1 MHDLKFIREFPEK
14 FDQGLRARGFEP
26 QAASILSI
34 DTESRKLQLELQNL
48 NTKRNEIAKTIG
60 QVKSRGENVETL
72 LSEGDAIKQKIQV
85 TEEELSRL
93 QIELDAILF
102 MQPNIIDS
110 DVPPGKDDSENVE
123 IRKVGSPKELGFTPK
138 EHDQLGENLG
148 MMDFEQ
154 ASKMSGSRFVILKGA
169 LARMERA
176 LANFMLDIHT
186 KEFGYTEICG
196 PALVREQAMFG
207 TGQLPKL
214 EADSFKTT
222 NGYFLIPTHEVMM
235 TNLVTD
241 SIIPEEKLPL
251 RFTGY
256 SLCFRS
262 EAGSAGKDTKGM
274 LRQHQFSKVEL
285 VSITTE
291 EESHQEHDRMLSAA
305 EEVLKRLGLSY
316 RVVLL
321 CSGDIG
327 FSARRTYDLE
337 VWMPGQGRYREI
349 SSCSNCGDFQARRL
363 KARYKSIK
371 DKKNYLVHTL
381 NGSGLAIGRCMIAIM
396 ENYQNADGSISVPE
410 VLQPYMGGLKLIER
424 E

>member
-1 MHDLKFIREFPEK
+1 MHDIRFIREFPDK
-14 FDQGLRARGFEP
+14 FDQSLLARGLEP
-26 QAASILSI
+26 QSQNILSI
-34 DTESRKLQLELQNL
+34 DADSRKLQLELQDL
-48 NTKRNEIAKTIG
+48 NTKRNEIAKSIG
-60 QVKSRGENVETL
+60 QAKSKGESADDL
-72 LSEGDAIKQKIQV
+72 LSEGESLKQKIQIV
-85 TEEELSRL
+85 EEELSRL
-93 QIELDAILF
+93 QVELDAILV
-102 MQPNIIDS
+102 MQPNTIDS
-110 DVPPGKDDSENVE
+110 DVPPGRDDSENVE
-123 IRKVGSPKELGFTPK
+123 IRKVGHPKDLGFTPK
-138 EHDQLGENLG
+138 EHDELGEALG
-148 MMDFEQ
+148 MMDFE
-154 ASKMSGSRFVILKGA
+154 AAAKISGARFVVLKGA

-176 LANFMLDIHT
+176 LTEFMLDIHT
-186 KEFGYTEICG
+186 KEFGYTEVWG

-207 TGQLPKL
+207 TGQFPKL

-222 NGYFLIPTHEVMM
+222 NGYFLIPTNEVTM
-235 TNLVTD
+235 TNMVAD
-241 SIIPEEKLPL
+241 SIIPEEKLPM

-291 EESHQEHDRMLSAA
+291 EESQLEHDRMLSAA

-316 RVVLL
+316 RVVIL

-327 FSARRTYDLE
+327 FAARKTYDLE
-337 VWMPGQGRYREI
+337 VWLPGQGKYREI

-381 NGSGLAIGRCMIAIM
+381 NGSGLAVGRCMIAVM
-396 ENYQNADGSISVPE
+396 ENYQNADGSINVPE
-410 VLQPYMGGLKLIER
+410 ALQPYMRGLTLIER

>member
-1 MHDLKFIREFPEK
+1 MHDIRFIREFPDK
-14 FDQGLRARGFEP
+14 FDQSLLARGLEP
-26 QAASILSI
+26 QSQNILSI
-34 DTESRKLQLELQNL
+34 DADSRKLQLELQDL
-48 NTKRNEIAKTIG
+48 NTKRNEIAKSIG
-60 QVKSRGENVETL
+60 QAKSKGESADDL
-72 LSEGDAIKQKIQV
+72 LGEGESLKQKIQIV
-85 TEEELSRL
+85 EEELSRL
-93 QIELDAILF
+93 QVELDAILV
-102 MQPNIIDS
+102 MQPNTIDT
-110 DVPPGKDDSENVE
+110 DVPPGRDDSENVE
-123 IRKVGSPKELGFTPK
+123 IRKVGHPKDLGFTPK
-138 EHDQLGENLG
+138 EHDELGEALG
-148 MMDFEQ
+148 MMDFE
-154 ASKMSGSRFVILKGA
+154 AAAKISGARFVVLKGA

-176 LANFMLDIHT
+176 LTEFMLDIHT
-186 KEFGYTEICG
+186 KEFGYTEVWG

-207 TGQLPKL
+207 TGQFPKL

-222 NGYFLIPTHEVMM
+222 NGYFLIPTNEVTM
-235 TNLVTD
+235 TNMVAD
-241 SIIPEEKLPL
+241 SIIPEEKLPM

-291 EESHQEHDRMLSAA
+291 EESQLEHDRMLSAA

-316 RVVLL
+316 RVVIL

-327 FSARRTYDLE
+327 FAARKTYDLE
-337 VWMPGQGRYREI
+337 VWLPGQGKYREI

-381 NGSGLAIGRCMIAIM
+381 NGSGLAVGRCMIAVM
-396 ENYQNADGSISVPE
+396 ENYQNADGSINVPE
-410 VLQPYMGGLKLIER
+410 ALQPYMRGLTLIER